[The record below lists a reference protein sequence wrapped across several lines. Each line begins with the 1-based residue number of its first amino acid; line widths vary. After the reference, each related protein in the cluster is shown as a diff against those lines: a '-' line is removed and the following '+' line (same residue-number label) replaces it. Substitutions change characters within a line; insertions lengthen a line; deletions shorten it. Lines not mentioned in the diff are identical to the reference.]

1 MSRLYCLNL
10 RPIGL
15 KFWIF
20 YYWPIFWLVSFF
32 SLHSLRLA
40 GTFIH
45 LEHQVQKLQNF
56 LRSRSTSP
64 GKTVT
69 FAGPSIELD
78 QDERSLNELDSTPR
92 RMIHLKPLA
101 LAASNLIAV
110 SKGHAV
116 KAAGSASAAKRRA
129 PSPPISDEDTNN
141 NSIKGLSNEVSMTLR
156 DSEEDSEE
164 DFEENEAGSHHEG
177 HHEALGAKLSAS
189 LRQTFHL
196 K

>member
-1 MSRLYCLNL
+1 MKCLQ
-10 RPIGL
+10 I
-15 KFWIF
+15 
-20 YYWPIFWLVSFF
+20 LVV
-32 SLHSLRLA
+32 LRLA
-40 GTFIH
+40 GILIH
-45 LEHQVQKLQNF
+45 LEYQVQKLQNF

-78 QDERSLNELDSTPR
+78 QDERSLNELDASPR

-110 SKGHAV
+110 SKGHVA
-116 KAAGSASAAKRRA
+116 KAGSSAKRRA
-129 PSPPISDEDTNN
+129 PSPPLSDEDTNN
-141 NSIKGLSNEVSMTLR
+141 DKELSNEVSLTLR
-156 DSEEDSEE
+156 GSSEDSSEEE
-164 DFEENEAGSHHEG
+164 FEGNEAGGH

>member
-1 MSRLYCLNL
+1 M
-10 RPIGL
+10 
-15 KFWIF
+15 
-20 YYWPIFWLVSFF
+20 VA
-32 SLHSLRLA
+32 LRLA

-45 LEHQVQKLQNF
+45 LEYQVQKLQNL

-116 KAAGSASAAKRRA
+116 KATGSASVRATGSASAAKRRA

-164 DFEENEAGSHHEG
+164 EFEENEAGSHHEG